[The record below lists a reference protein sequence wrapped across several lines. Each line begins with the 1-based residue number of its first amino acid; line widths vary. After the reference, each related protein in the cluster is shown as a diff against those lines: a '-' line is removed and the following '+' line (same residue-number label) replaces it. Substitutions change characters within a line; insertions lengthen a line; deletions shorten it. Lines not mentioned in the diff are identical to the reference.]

1 MKTFERQQGD
11 SDVYTSMGFN
21 VRDILMNTTMS
32 YRETDDEC
40 PSCGATARYRKQNKP
55 SEPQGLWECPYCHT
69 EKCCMCD
76 MGDDVECL
84 SCDLSDDCQT
94 P

>member
-1 MKTFERQQGD
+1 MAQ
-11 SDVYTSMGFN
+11 N
-21 VRDILMNTTMS
+21 

-40 PSCGATARYRKQNKP
+40 PGCGATAAERQRNKP
-55 SEPQGLWECPYCHT
+55 GAPQGLSECPHCGT

-76 MGDDVECL
+76 MGDDVECI
-84 SCDLSDDCQT
+84 SCDGSDPGDG

>member
-1 MKTFERQQGD
+1 
-11 SDVYTSMGFN
+11 
-21 VRDILMNTTMS
+21 MN

-40 PSCGATARYRKQNKP
+40 PSCGATTHDRKHNKP
-55 SEPQGLWECPYCHT
+55 NEPQGLDECPHCGA

-84 SCDLSDDCQT
+84 SCDSTED
-94 P
+94 

>member
-1 MKTFERQQGD
+1 
-11 SDVYTSMGFN
+11 
-21 VRDILMNTTMS
+21 MN

-40 PSCGATARYRKQNKP
+40 PSCGATAKDRRDNKP
-55 SEPQGLWECPYCHT
+55 DSPQGLETCPHCSA

-76 MGDDVECL
+76 MGDDVECP
-84 SCDLSDDCQT
+84 SCDLGEHDEAQ